1 MYYNLGNYGQYYSSV
16 VEVESDSIGL
26 VILYL
31 SLIQTVLVCSSVKV
45 GPPSMS
51 LVLLKAGPD
60 NIGRRSSLLLQRY
73 NWTQQESIS
82 LV

>member
-1 MYYNLGNYGQYYSSV
+1 MYYNLGNSRQYYSSV
-16 VEVESDSIGL
+16 VEVESDSISL

-73 NWTQQESIS
+73 NWTQQDSIS